1 MKVALVVGA
10 TGAVG
15 KALVYQLIEDKAYV
29 KVIVI
34 TRRPITIKHPKLVV
48 VLVDFENLSAHAA
61 FMQADDVFCC
71 LGTTIAIAGSK
82 EQFYKVDHD
91 FVLSLANVTLQQGAK
106 QFIHV
111 TAMGANSSSAIFYN
125 QVKGV
130 TENDVA
136 ALPYPTII
144 VVRPSLLLAKR
155 VEFRLG
161 EWIAQRLMR
170 VTKWVFSGAL
180 KKYRAIEVEQ
190 VANAMRYYA
199 AQDFKGVHA
208 FNNDSLLAVKY

>member
-1 MKVALVVGA
+1 MKIALVAGA
-10 TGAVG
+10 TGAIG

-29 KVIVI
+29 KVIVLA
-34 TRRPITIKHPKLVV
+34 RKPITIKHPKLVV
-48 VLVDFENLSAHAA
+48 VLVDFENLTAHAA
-61 FMQADDVFCC
+61 QIQADDVFCC

-91 FVLSLANVTLQQGAK
+91 YVLSLANVTLQQGAK

-130 TENDVA
+130 TENDLA
-136 ALPYPTII
+136 MLPYKTII
-144 VVRPSLLLAKR
+144 AVRPSLLLTKR

-170 VTKWVFSGAL
+170 VTKWVFSGAF

-199 AQDFKGVHA
+199 AQELIGVHA